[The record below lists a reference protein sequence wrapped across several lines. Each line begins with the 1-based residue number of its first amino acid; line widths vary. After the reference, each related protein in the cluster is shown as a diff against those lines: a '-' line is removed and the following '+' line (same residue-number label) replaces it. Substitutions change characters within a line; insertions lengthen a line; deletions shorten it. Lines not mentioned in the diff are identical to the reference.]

1 MKKTI
6 LIAIEGMDW
15 KVLNRLVDEGKL
27 PTIESL
33 LDSGTSGNLRS
44 YHPLISSA
52 MWETILTG
60 KMAYEHGITSLLKVD
75 TITQKVSLRAR
86 AKKYHANLFDQL
98 QEGGSKIALVG
109 WAMNHTPSNSSAINV
124 SRGFIRSKLLKQKE
138 ATHNWPYQDNA
149 IANIS
154 DELQSP
160 IAKLRIHPQELNQK
174 DLDELLSMELGDLT
188 GEQSYI
194 LKDIFSNLLSTLA
207 IVDFISD
214 RCDIQFC
221 AVFFDFID
229 KIHYNFEQN
238 RLFKSV
244 DQRNLIVERSYAIID
259 SIIGTLL
266 QNFDPENSIILS
278 ECGSSQRKIRL
289 TKKNIGANIN
299 SSDLQNG
306 VAIFNGLGIKKDHT
320 AGLYNPLDI
329 LGQIANLAGLNS
341 STENI
346 PRDDTESS
354 DYVRDLITMLENGKS
369 QIVLNNIVNSSFWCA
384 LNLLENKK
392 YDIAQELLEKVLL
405 KRSGNQ
411 SILKLLQYV
420 YQKKKIPLTKNLVD
434 GDLLHTEVNSLLI
447 KAKTALSNNQRDKA
461 LEYLIQAETKS
472 DDHPKFLHNIYDIY
486 WKASDLTG
494 ASRIAKKILELDQDD
509 YSAWNKKA
517 RVERKDSRLD
527 EAMESLNTSLY
538 IKNHQPI
545 VYFLQSEIAIHQQN
559 FVDAKRYIDNA
570 ILQNPQNRR
579 FRIAALKNQEQLK
592 LSQQEIL
599 THRRVFEDGL
609 KGEISILTTFDFNM
623 VQESIKSL
631 QDQETKNTW
640 LTAMKV
646 LSQVNS
652 RNTMVKISEAYKHY
666 LLRPKQL
673 SMLPIEF
680 RYKISVIA
688 PDRDLFKARSM
699 KRLKEEELPDLD
711 GVYNKRMKMMDD
723 LADGP
728 LKALPHL
735 HFKHHR
741 EMELATVLEQLLK

>member
-60 KMAYEHGITSLLKVD
+60 KMAYEHGITSLFKVD

-259 SIIGTLL
+259 
-266 QNFDPENSIILS
+266 LS
-278 ECGSSQRKIRL
+278 
-289 TKKNIGANIN
+289 
-299 SSDLQNG
+299 
-306 VAIFNGLGIKKDHT
+306 
-320 AGLYNPLDI
+320 
-329 LGQIANLAGLNS
+329 
-341 STENI
+341 
-346 PRDDTESS
+346 
-354 DYVRDLITMLENGKS
+354 LIH
-369 QIVLNNIVNSSFWCA
+369 I
-384 LNLLENKK
+384 
-392 YDIAQELLEKVLL
+392 
-405 KRSGNQ
+405 
-411 SILKLLQYV
+411 
-420 YQKKKIPLTKNLVD
+420 
-434 GDLLHTEVNSLLI
+434 
-447 KAKTALSNNQRDKA
+447 
-461 LEYLIQAETKS
+461 
-472 DDHPKFLHNIYDIY
+472 
-486 WKASDLTG
+486 
-494 ASRIAKKILELDQDD
+494 
-509 YSAWNKKA
+509 
-517 RVERKDSRLD
+517 
-527 EAMESLNTSLY
+527 
-538 IKNHQPI
+538 
-545 VYFLQSEIAIHQQN
+545 
-559 FVDAKRYIDNA
+559 
-570 ILQNPQNRR
+570 
-579 FRIAALKNQEQLK
+579 
-592 LSQQEIL
+592 
-599 THRRVFEDGL
+599 
-609 KGEISILTTFDFNM
+609 
-623 VQESIKSL
+623 
-631 QDQETKNTW
+631 
-640 LTAMKV
+640 
-646 LSQVNS
+646 
-652 RNTMVKISEAYKHY
+652 
-666 LLRPKQL
+666 
-673 SMLPIEF
+673 
-680 RYKISVIA
+680 
-688 PDRDLFKARSM
+688 
-699 KRLKEEELPDLD
+699 
-711 GVYNKRMKMMDD
+711 
-723 LADGP
+723 
-728 LKALPHL
+728 
-735 HFKHHR
+735 
-741 EMELATVLEQLLK
+741 